1 MKRFAAAAV
10 IVAMASFAAPARA
23 DDKPNPT
30 GTWKWTVTGGNGQ
43 TRDVVLKLKLDGEKL
58 TGAISGRMNKDMDV
72 DEPTFKDGEVSF
84 KVTRDRNGVK
94 TTTVY
99 KGKVDGDVIKGK
111 TEVDRDGKP
120 ESKDWE
126 AKRAKD

>member
-1 MKRFAAAAV
+1 MMRLATAAV
-10 IVAMASFAAPARA
+10 VVAVATFAGSARA

-30 GTWKWTVTGGNGQ
+30 GAWKWTITTNNGQ
-43 TRDVVLKLKLDGEKL
+43 TRDVTLKLKLDGEKL
-58 TGAISGRMNKDMDV
+58 TGTISGRMNKDMDI

-84 KVTRDRNGVK
+84 KVTRDRMGTK
-94 TTTVY
+94 TTTTY
-99 KGKVDGDVIKGK
+99 KAKLDGDTLKGK

-126 AKRAKD
+126 AKRSKD